1 MKRII
6 PAIMIAMCA
15 GIACAAEAPAF
26 KVPERFK
33 DHPLFTTR
41 HCSVNFG
48 FLARRGYFSRPEIFA
63 QAARIKA
70 AGANW
75 VTLNTHFCQEKFYST
90 KTFLDFDWSSGEV
103 ELEAMIK
110 ELHRQ
115 GLHILLKPCITTLA
129 YRR

>member
-1 MKRII
+1 MKKII
-6 PAIMIAMCA
+6 PAIMVAMCA
-15 GIACAAEAPAF
+15 GIACAAQAPAF
-26 KVPERFK
+26 NVPERFK

-90 KTFLDFDWSSGEV
+90 KTFWTSTGP
-103 ELEAMIK
+103 AA
-110 ELHRQ
+110 RWNW
-115 GLHILLKPCITTLA
+115 
-129 YRR
+129 RR